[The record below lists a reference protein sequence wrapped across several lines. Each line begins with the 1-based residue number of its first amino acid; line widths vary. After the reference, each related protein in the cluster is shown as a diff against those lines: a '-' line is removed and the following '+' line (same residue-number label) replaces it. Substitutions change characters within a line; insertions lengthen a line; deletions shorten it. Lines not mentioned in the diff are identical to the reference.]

1 MSKKTKLNPN
11 PVRPLTSREI
21 VRVVNSVLGGFVGWC
36 GVDVVMEVMDHLAEN
51 RKMYRKLFETLP
63 MHEMQT
69 CPKDGNDELVL
80 VERDADDES

>member
-36 GVDVVMEVMDHLAEN
+36 GVGTVMEVLDHLAEN

-69 CPKDGNDELVL
+69 FPKDGNDELVL